1 MPERD
6 AMSADTVDGLKM
18 EPVRCCICGTED
30 AIPVGSGEDF
40 EYRSSPDTFVAMRC
54 RRCDLVYLSPR
65 PTREELGRIYPPH
78 YHAFQ
83 FTAAKF
89 GLAFRV
95 RSRLEANRLLS
106 YAKGLPEGARI
117 LDIGC
122 GDGFHLDLLKRFG
135 DPSWQL
141 VGVDVSE
148 QAVSV
153 ARQRGLTVYHGGIDS
168 VGLPA
173 ASFDL
178 ILLIATIEHVDD
190 PSGVFEAAARL
201 LTPNGRVV
209 IVTDNTD
216 SFDFVLAHRRHWGG
230 YHFPRHWN
238 LFNRRSMGLLATRA
252 GMRVVSIETSVT
264 PVNWV
269 YTFHNWLADHH
280 APSWLVNRF
289 GLASPVSLGVFT
301 VLDMVL
307 TAFGRGGLLR
317 ATLERAT

>member
-1 MPERD
+1 
-6 AMSADTVDGLKM
+6 MSAAAVDALRM
-18 EPVRCCICGTED
+18 EAVPCCICGTGD
-30 AIPVGSGEDF
+30 ATAIGNGEDF
-40 EYRSSPDTFVAMRC
+40 EYRSSPDRFVAMRC

-65 PTREELGRIYPPH
+65 PALEELGRIYPPH
-78 YHAFQ
+78 YHAYQ

-89 GLAFRV
+89 GLAYRV
-95 RSRLEANRLLS
+95 RSRLEARRLLS
-106 YAKGLPEGARI
+106 YAKGLPQGARI

-148 QAVSV
+148 QAVAA
-153 ARQRGLTVYHGGIDS
+153 ARARGLTVHQGRIGDA
-168 VGLPA
+168 GLPA

-190 PSGVFEAAARL
+190 PVGVIEAAARL
-201 LTPNGRVV
+201 LTPQGRAV

-216 SFDFVLAHRRHWGG
+216 TFDFRLARRRHWGG

-238 LFNRRSMGLLATRA
+238 LFNRRSMDLLAARA
-252 GMRVVSIETSVT
+252 GMRLVKVETSVT

-269 YTFHNWLADHH
+269 YTIHNWLADHR

-289 GLASPVSLGVFT
+289 GLASPVSLGFFT
-301 VLDMVL
+301 ALDMVL

-317 ATLERAT
+317 ATLARAA

>member
-1 MPERD
+1 
-6 AMSADTVDGLKM
+6 MSANAADGLQM
-18 EPVRCCICGTED
+18 ETVRCCICGTGD
-30 AIPVGSGEDF
+30 AVPIGNGEDF
-40 EYRSSPDTFVAMRC
+40 EYRSSADSFVAVRC

-65 PTREELGRIYPPH
+65 PTLEELGRIYPPH
-78 YHAFQ
+78 YHAYQ

-95 RSRLEANRLLS
+95 RSRLEARRLLS
-106 YAKGLPEGARI
+106 YAKGLPKGARI

-122 GDGFHLDLLKRFG
+122 GDGFHLDLLQRFG

-153 ARQRGLTVYHGGIDS
+153 ARKRGLTVHQGRIS
-168 VGLPA
+168 EAGLPA

-178 ILLIATIEHVDD
+178 VIMIATIEHVDD
-190 PSGVFEAAARL
+190 PAGVIEAASRL
-201 LTPNGRVV
+201 LTPHGRAV

-216 SFDFVLAHRRHWGG
+216 TFDFLLARRRHWGG

-238 LFNRRSMGLLATRA
+238 LFNRRSMELLAARS
-252 GMRVVSIETSVT
+252 GMRVVAIETSVT

-269 YTFHNWLADHH
+269 YTIHNWLADHN
-280 APSWLVNRF
+280 APSWLIDRF
-289 GLASPVSLGVFT
+289 GLASPVSLGIFT

-307 TAFGRGGLLR
+307 TAIGRGGLLR
-317 ATLERAT
+317 ATLAKAA